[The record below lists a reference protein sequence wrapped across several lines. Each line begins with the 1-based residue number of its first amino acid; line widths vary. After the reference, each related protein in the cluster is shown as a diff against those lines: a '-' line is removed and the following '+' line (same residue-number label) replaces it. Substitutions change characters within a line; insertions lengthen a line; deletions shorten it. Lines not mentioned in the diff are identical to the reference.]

1 MWYYEITVYMLH
13 VWLDFIFP
21 YFNWIALFMRKR
33 KIIPSGLV
41 VTFSNKMRI
50 HMEKGSRTKPV
61 KGNWT
66 IKVFWSLVE
75 RRTEKTWKII
85 GALHVVVNGQIQP
98 QESNGCNASNAKIG
112 PMKVAQM
119 KVFIMYVTYVKW
131 SDNVFLLV
139 LKDVLLFIFCNN
151 RPHGM

>member
-41 VTFSNKMRI
+41 VTVSNKMRI

-66 IKVFWSLVE
+66 IKIFWSLVE
-75 RRTEKTWKII
+75 RRTEKNMEDYWCLACGGEWSNSASGEQWVQCIKCKDW
-85 GALHVVVNGQIQP
+85 AH
-98 QESNGCNASNAKIG
+98 ESCTNESVHYVCDLCE
-112 PMKVAQM
+112 MK
-119 KVFIMYVTYVKW
+119 W
-131 SDNVFLLV
+131 
-139 LKDVLLFIFCNN
+139 
-151 RPHGM
+151 